1 MEALG
6 ALVVEV
12 VVSAGFLATPLN
24 DLLVAEVR
32 AV

>member
-1 MEALG
+1 MAALG
-6 ALVVEV
+6 ALVVV
-12 VVSAGFLATPLN
+12 ASAGFLATPLN